1 MMLSERNTNANSDL
15 FYPKSS
21 IDYNKQSVDFSK
33 MIGRDQIKN
42 VRGGQHMNKILMS
55 HPKSA
60 KLFSSPDRKSTEK
73 KFHINQIKFMNT

>member
-1 MMLSERNTNANSDL
+1 MLISENNTNANSDL

-42 VRGGQHMNKILMS
+42 VRSGQHMNKILMS

-60 KLFSSPDRKSTEK
+60 KLFSSPDRKSVEK